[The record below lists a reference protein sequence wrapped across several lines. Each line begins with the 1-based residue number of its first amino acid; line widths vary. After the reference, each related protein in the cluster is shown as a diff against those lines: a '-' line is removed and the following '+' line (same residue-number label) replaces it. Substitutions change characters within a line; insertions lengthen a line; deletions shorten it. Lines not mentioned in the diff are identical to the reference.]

1 MRCGRAPLLGVTFV
15 LRLDIRDLGASE
27 PVFRLV
33 VFVSNGDTGVSG
45 RVRDYFCHL
54 CVNAL
59 GGRAMPDPKLDGAL
73 DTIHELT
80 TRRDDTLAWLD
91 LYIEQDPDRAQLYWF
106 LIDALEGS

>member
-1 MRCGRAPLLGVTFV
+1 
-15 LRLDIRDLGASE
+15 
-27 PVFRLV
+27 
-33 VFVSNGDTGVSG
+33 
-45 RVRDYFCHL
+45 
-54 CVNAL
+54 
-59 GGRAMPDPKLDGAL
+59 MPDPKLDGAL